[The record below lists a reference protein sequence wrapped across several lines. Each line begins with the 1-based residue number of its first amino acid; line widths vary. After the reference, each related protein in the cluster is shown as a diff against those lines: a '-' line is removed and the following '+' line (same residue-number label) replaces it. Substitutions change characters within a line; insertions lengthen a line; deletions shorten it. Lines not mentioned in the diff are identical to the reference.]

1 MQKKRII
8 ITGATGLVG
17 RALSARLISAGHDIV
32 VFSRSPDSARQK
44 VPGAAEY
51 LEWDSQKPGPWDKAV
66 DGTDAVISLAGEPLF
81 QGRLTQKKYEMA
93 MRTRILGVRS
103 LVSAMTTA
111 AKRPGCFLVGSSVG
125 IYGFEGPDDEVVTER
140 TAAGS
145 DYHASS
151 NALWEHA
158 ASPASWMGIRTAYL
172 RTGIMWGKDAGMAFN
187 QLDQFKRGWG
197 GVIGEGH
204 NWLPWIH
211 IDDEVG
217 IIQFL
222 LEHDDLVGPFNLSA
236 PEPVQ
241 YRDYAR
247 FLGEIAGKPVK
258 QKTSEWYIRVMM
270 GMAADMVIH
279 NRKMVP
285 ARILEAGYRFQHPEA
300 REALMNLFP
309 KSEGR

>member
-17 RALSARLISAGHDIV
+17 RTLSARLISAGHDIV
-32 VFSRSPDSARQK
+32 VLSRSPDSARQK
-44 VPGAAEY
+44 APGAAEY
-51 LEWDSQKPGPWDKAV
+51 LEWDSQKPSPGDKAV
-66 DGTDAVISLAGEPLF
+66 DGADAVISLAGEPLF
-81 QGRLTQKKYEMA
+81 QGKLTQKKYEMA

-103 LVSAMTTA
+103 LVSAMTA
-111 AKRPGCFLVGSSVG
+111 AEKRPGRFLVGSSVG
-125 IYGFEGPDDEVVTER
+125 IYGFEGPDDEIVTER
-140 TAAGS
+140 TVAGS
-145 DYHASS
+145 DYHATS
-151 NALWEHA
+151 NAVWEHA
-158 ASPASWMGIRTAYL
+158 ASSASWIGIRTAYL
-172 RTGIMWGKDAGMAFN
+172 RTGIVWGKDAGMAFK

-197 GVIGEGH
+197 GVIGEGL

-222 LEHDDLVGPFNLSA
+222 LEHDDLEGPFNLSA
-236 PEPVQ
+236 PESVQ

-258 QKTSEWYIRVMM
+258 QKTSEWYIRVTM

-279 NRKMVP
+279 NRRMVP
-285 ARILEAGYRFQHPEA
+285 ARILEAGYKFQHPEA
-300 REALMNLFP
+300 RETLMNLFP